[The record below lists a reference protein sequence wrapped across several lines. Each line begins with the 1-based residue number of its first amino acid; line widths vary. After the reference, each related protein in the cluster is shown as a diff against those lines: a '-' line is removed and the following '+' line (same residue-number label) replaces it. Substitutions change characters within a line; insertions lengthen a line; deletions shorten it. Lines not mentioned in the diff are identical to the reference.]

1 MENIGI
7 DVVGNIN
14 ATKCTYVETLDV
26 HIYAMIVE
34 EDSDAT
40 RNVKTIDIK
49 RIVIRSYKITIS
61 NSI

>member
-1 MENIGI
+1 MEDIGI

-14 ATKCTYVETLDV
+14 AKKCTYVETLDV

>member
-1 MENIGI
+1 MEDIGI
-7 DVVGNIN
+7 DVVGNFN

-40 RNVKTIDIK
+40 RNVECLLQSQNAK
-49 RIVIRSYKITIS
+49 S
-61 NSI
+61 